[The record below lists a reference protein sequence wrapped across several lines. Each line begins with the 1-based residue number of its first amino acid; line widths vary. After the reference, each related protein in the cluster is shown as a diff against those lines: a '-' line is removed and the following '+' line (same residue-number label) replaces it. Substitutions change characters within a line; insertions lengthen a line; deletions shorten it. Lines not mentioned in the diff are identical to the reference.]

1 MNESSLMRG
10 FERTRSPSTRVTA
23 TAPTVTL
30 LAVGVG
36 IGLALVRGVSVA
48 ADVGVAEAAPGDDD
62 VEGAGAREATDE
74 LQPAP
79 RTTMLSNTVTG
90 RWFVP
95 LIVCPPGTSRR
106 SGSNRS
112 TGSAADC
119 HTLVGG

>member
-1 MNESSLMRG
+1 MYESSLG
-10 FERTRSPSTRVTA
+10 FERTPSPSTRVTA
-23 TAPTVTL
+23 TVPTVTL

-36 IGLALVRGVSVA
+36 IGLALGRGVG
-48 ADVGVAEAAPGDDD
+48 VGVEEAAPGDDD
-62 VEGAGAREATDE
+62 VEGPGAREATDE
-74 LQPAP
+74 LQPAT

-112 TGSAADC
+112 TGSAAEC
-119 HTLVGG
+119 HTLVRG